1 MGSVKK
7 KKYKRLT
14 NAEKKFNKDIREQLR
29 EDGILPPIKPKLN
42 RKKFSKEVIE
52 EFKEFG
58 GYSDLRSLYEAISWM
73 LPSDIERKVT
83 PEQIG
88 LVKTLKLA
96 LEIKKFKEKKEA
108 EGLDTYKVEE
118 LYEEVV
124 KPIKNL

>member
-1 MGSVKK
+1 MAAVKK
-7 KKYKRLT
+7 VKYKRLT

-58 GYSDLRSLYEAISWM
+58 SYSDLRSLYEAISWM

>member
-1 MGSVKK
+1 MAPVKK
-7 KKYKRLT
+7 VKYKRLT
-14 NAEKKFNKDIREQLR
+14 NAEKKFNKEIREQLR

-52 EFKEFG
+52 EFKGFG
-58 GYSDLRSLYEAISWM
+58 SYSDLRSLYEAISWM

-124 KPIKNL
+124 RPIKNL

>member
-1 MGSVKK
+1 MAAAKK
-7 KKYKRLT
+7 VKYKRLT
-14 NAEKKFNKDIREQLR
+14 NAEKKFNKEIREQLR

-52 EFKEFG
+52 EFKGFG
-58 GYSDLRSLYEAISWM
+58 SYSDLRSLYEAISWM

-96 LEIKKFKEKKEA
+96 LEIKKFKEKKET
-108 EGLDTYKVEE
+108 EGIDTYKVEE

-124 KPIKNL
+124 RPIKNL

>member
-1 MGSVKK
+1 MVVAKK
-7 KKYKRLT
+7 KKYKKLT
-14 NAEKKFNKDIREQLR
+14 NVEKKFNKEIREKLR
-29 EDGILPPIKPKLN
+29 EDGILPPVKPKLN
-42 RKKFSKEVIE
+42 RKKFSQEVI
-52 EFKEFG
+52 KEYKGFC
-58 GYSDLRSLYEAISWM
+58 GYSDIVHLFEAISWM
-73 LPSDIERKVT
+73 LPSNIEIRVT